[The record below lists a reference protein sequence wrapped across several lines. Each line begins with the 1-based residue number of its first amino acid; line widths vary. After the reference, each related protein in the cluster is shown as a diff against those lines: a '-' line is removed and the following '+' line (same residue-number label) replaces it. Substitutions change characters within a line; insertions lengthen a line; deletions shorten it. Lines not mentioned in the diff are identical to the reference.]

1 MEQQYNLVVIGA
13 GPGGYVAAIKAAQLG
28 MKVAVIENREVG
40 GTCLNRGCIPTK
52 TLMHSAHLYHEVKNF
67 EAVGLKVEGLSY
79 DIKKI
84 HERKEEVVDKLRTGI
99 SQLFKANKIDFI
111 SGTAT
116 ISDKNTIVVEKDGE
130 KTEVK
135 TEKILIATGSKPAK
149 PPIEGLTLPNVVTS
163 DEMLSMSDKV
173 YNKLLII
180 GGGVIGVEFAT
191 VYNSLGCEV
200 VIVEAMDR
208 ILPTMDKE
216 ISQSMAMSL
225 KKKGIKIHTSAMVEK
240 ISEENGLTCY
250 YTEKGKAQTET
261 ADGILVSIG
270 RRANTENLFA
280 DGFEIE
286 MERGCVVV
294 DEKFQTSVEGIYA
307 IGDVIKGIQLAHV
320 ASAEG
325 IVAVENMVG
334 KEPSI
339 DLDVVPS
346 CIYTNPEISAVGITA
361 DEAKAKGIK
370 VKTGKFIM
378 SANGKS
384 LIAMDERGFIK
395 VVFDE
400 ETDVILGAQ
409 LMCARATDLI
419 SEFTTAI
426 VNKLTSEQLSSVIRP
441 HPTYVEAVT
450 EAIESANGC
459 SIHTAPRK

>member
-28 MKVAVIENREVG
+28 MKVAVVENREVG

-116 ISDKNTIVVEKDGE
+116 ITDKNTILVQKDEE

-280 DGFEIE
+280 DGFDIE

-294 DEKFQTSVEGIYA
+294 NEKFQTSVEGIYA

-339 DLDVVPS
+339 DLNVVPS

>member
-28 MKVAVIENREVG
+28 MKVAVVENREVG

-116 ISDKNTIVVEKDGE
+116 ITDKDTILVQKDEE

-270 RRANTENLFA
+270 RRANTENLFE
-280 DGFEIE
+280 DGFDIE

-294 DEKFQTSVEGIYA
+294 NEKFQTSVEGIYA

-339 DLDVVPS
+339 DLKVVPS
-346 CIYTNPEISAVGITA
+346 CIYTNPEISSVGITA